1 MFDRVEDLEI
11 GSLAWVYDLNCLAI
25 IIGINEETYTVLDS
39 YGKKIEINKKLK
51 MSFRSED
58 LRKDNAHYLDM
69 GLYAVTIEKEIKA
82 RKMLKEAEED
92 KVKYL
97 KRIVDNPPEFR

>member
-1 MFDRVEDLEI
+1 
-11 GSLAWVYDLNCLAI
+11 
-25 IIGINEETYTVLDS
+25 
-39 YGKKIEINKKLK
+39 

-69 GLYAVTIEKEIKA
+69 GLYAVTIEKEAKA

-92 KVKYL
+92 KVKYF
-97 KRIVDNPPEFR
+97 KRIVDNPPQF

>member
-39 YGKKIEINKKLK
+39 YGNKIEINKKLK

-97 KRIVDNPPEFR
+97 QRVKDNPPQF

>member
-1 MFDRVEDLEI
+1 MFDRIEDLEI

-39 YGKKIEINKKLK
+39 YGKEIKISKKLK

-69 GLYAVTIEKEIKA
+69 SLYAVTIEKEVKA
-82 RKMLKEAEED
+82 RKMLEESEKDKET
-92 KVKYL
+92 YL
-97 KRIVDNPPEFR
+97 KRIKDNPPQF

>member
-25 IIGINEETYTVLDS
+25 IIGINEESYTVLDS
-39 YGKKIEINKKLK
+39 YGKEIEISKKLK

-69 GLYAVTIEKEIKA
+69 GLYAVTIEKESKA

-92 KVKYL
+92 KVKYF
-97 KRIVDNPPEFR
+97 KRIVDNPPQF

>member
-1 MFDRVEDLEI
+1 MFDRIEDLEI
-11 GSLAWVYDLNCLAI
+11 GSVAWVYDLNCLI
-25 IIGINEETYTVLDS
+25 VIIGINDETYTVLDS

-69 GLYAVTIEKEIKA
+69 GLYAVTIEKLVKA
-82 RKMLKEAEED
+82 RKMLEEAEED

-97 KRIVDNPPEFR
+97 QRIKDNPPQFK

>member
-1 MFDRVEDLEI
+1 MFDRIEDLEI

-39 YGKKIEINKKLK
+39 YGKEIEISKKLK

-69 GLYAVTIEKEIKA
+69 SLYAVTIEKEVKA
-82 RKMLKEAEED
+82 RKMLEESEKDKET
-92 KVKYL
+92 YL
-97 KRIVDNPPEFR
+97 KRIKDNPPQF

>member
-1 MFDRVEDLEI
+1 MFDRIEDLEI

-25 IIGINEETYTVLDS
+25 IIGINEESYTVLNS
-39 YGKKIEINKKLK
+39 YGKEIEISKKLK

-69 GLYAVTIEKEIKA
+69 SLYAVTIEKEVKA
-82 RKMLKEAEED
+82 RKMLEESEKDKET
-92 KVKYL
+92 YL
-97 KRIVDNPPEFR
+97 KRIKDNPPQF

>member
-1 MFDRVEDLEI
+1 MFDRVDDLEI
-11 GSLAWVYDLNCLAI
+11 GSLAWVYDLNCLI
-25 IIGINEETYTVLDS
+25 VIIGINDETYTVLDS

-69 GLYAVTIEKEIKA
+69 GLYAVTIEKEVKV

-97 KRIVDNPPEFR
+97 QRIKDNPPQF

>member
-11 GSLAWVYDLNCLAI
+11 GSLAWVYDLNCLI
-25 IIGINEETYTVLDS
+25 VIIGINDETYTVLDS

-97 KRIVDNPPEFR
+97 QRIKNNPPQF

>member
-1 MFDRVEDLEI
+1 
-11 GSLAWVYDLNCLAI
+11 
-25 IIGINEETYTVLDS
+25 
-39 YGKKIEINKKLK
+39 

-69 GLYAVTIEKEIKA
+69 GLYAVTIEKEVKA

-97 KRIVDNPPEFR
+97 QRIKDNPPQF

>member
-69 GLYAVTIEKEIKA
+69 GLYAVTIEKEVKA

-97 KRIVDNPPEFR
+97 QRIKDNPPQF

>member
-11 GSLAWVYDLNCLAI
+11 GSLAWVYDLNCLI
-25 IIGINEETYTVLDS
+25 VIIGINDETYTVLDS

-97 KRIVDNPPEFR
+97 QRVKDNPPQF